1 MQINC
6 HVPIAVRMAGEPT
19 QAQLEALGHTLAR
32 TVAARL
38 AKAEQVL
45 TERHRSAVGVVW
57 NVEHLDEAMMARQEQ
72 RSQAAPQGRVPGEP
86 SSPMPDPFG
95 DALREALAE
104 AMRNP
109 PLPPPDSIIPGDRRQ
124 QVATI
129 PEVDALALWK
139 LPRIQDAL
147 RRLAERQRTRTH
159 GDPTKDANYYMNQ
172 FRIEFANSLTYI
184 LQRRETR
191 RYKGKPITV
200 RDLRLVELQDAE
212 ANLAKSPPPD
222 RYGAQNR
229 AFWAM
234 GAVMRA
240 EQARRAA
247 NEQWQKDIERAA
259 TQFLVLARNQTDFL
273 SIPQHATPVKI
284 FGLPEWLEGTVPAS
298 ANPDLVEQDPDNPG
312 SSPTV
317 IRFLTAVRRE
327 YSRRVIAINY
337 PDHEK
342 SNMYVGDIEGI
353 GKYSFDIVLS
363 APVNSDGFYDHDETV
378 QFFLALERAG
388 IATEIAW
395 IAYYN
400 DFDVAREVNE
410 RIGKVRV
417 GFSGAGTPYGARPGD
432 EGSIHHGP
440 APYILH
446 IHVNVMP
453 TMLARQFFANHGVAE
468 LPSIDL
474 GSVPE

>member
-342 SNMYVGDIEGI
+342 SNMYVGDIAP
-353 GKYSFDIVLS
+353 
-363 APVNSDGFYDHDETV
+363 APVPRTAPGPATRAASITV
-378 QFFLALERAG
+378 PPRTSCTSTSTSCRPCWRASSSPTTASRSCRASIWG
-388 IATEIAW
+388 VFP
-395 IAYYN
+395 N
-400 DFDVAREVNE
+400 DPMD
-410 RIGKVRV
+410 RV
-417 GFSGAGTPYGARPGD
+417 TGRRAAAEPD
-432 EGSIHHGP
+432 GSIPMRTTSPGP
-440 APYILH
+440 E
-446 IHVNVMP
+446 VSDED
-453 TMLARQFFANHGVAE
+453 RRRERRFR
-468 LPSIDL
+468 
-474 GSVPE
+474 